1 MVYKIYKAHKGLR
14 DFSELKGGRVD
25 LISVKEVRFARN
37 CVVIDISWEEESILA
52 EQREYLAE
60 LLNQAINE
68 ANRLSDGPEEA
79 EVSLLLVD
87 NQRIHTLNL
96 EYRGV
101 DRPTDVL
108 SFALQEEV
116 EEEPE
121 FEEGDEMLGDIVISV
136 ERARD
141 QAQEYGHSFERE
153 IVYLAV
159 HGMLHLLGFDHE
171 EEIDKQEMRRK
182 EEEVM
187 AKLKLERV

>member
-1 MVYKIYKAHKGLR
+1 LQ
-14 DFSELKGGRVD
+14 
-25 LISVKEVRFARN
+25 
-37 CVVIDISWEEESILA
+37 
-52 EQREYLAE
+52 EQREPLATM
-60 LLNQAINE
+60 LNKAINE
-68 ANRLSDGPEEA
+68 AVRLSDGSEEA

-87 NQRIHTLNL
+87 NQRIHALNL

-108 SFALQEEV
+108 SFALQEEM

-121 FEEGDEMLGDIVISV
+121 IEEEDEMLGDIVISV

-159 HGMLHLLGFDHE
+159 HGTLHLLGFDHE
-171 EEIDKQEMRRK
+171 EENDKQEMRSK

-187 AKLKLERV
+187 SKLKLERV

>member
-1 MVYKIYKAHKGLR
+1 MQ
-14 DFSELKGGRVD
+14 
-25 LISVKEVRFARN
+25 
-37 CVVIDISWEEESILA
+37 
-52 EQREYLAE
+52 EQREPLATM
-60 LLNQAINE
+60 LNKAINE
-68 ANRLSDGPEEA
+68 AVRLSDGSEEA

-87 NQRIHTLNL
+87 NQRIHALNL

-108 SFALQEEV
+108 SFALQEEM

-121 FEEGDEMLGDIVISV
+121 IEEEDEMLGDIVISV

-141 QAQEYGHSFERE
+141 QALEYGHSFERE

-159 HGMLHLLGFDHE
+159 HGTLHLLGFDHE
-171 EEIDKQEMRRK
+171 EENDKQEMRSK

-187 AKLKLERV
+187 SKLKLERV

>member
-1 MVYKIYKAHKGLR
+1 MI
-14 DFSELKGGRVD
+14 
-25 LISVKEVRFARN
+25 
-37 CVVIDISWEEESILA
+37 IDISWEEESVLLA
-52 EQREYLAE
+52 ERDTLAN

-68 ANRLSDGPEEA
+68 ALQLSDGPEEA

-87 NQRIHTLNL
+87 NQRIHALNL

-116 EEEPE
+116 EDEPSIEEE
-121 FEEGDEMLGDIVISV
+121 DQMLGDIVISV
-136 ERARD
+136 ERARA

-159 HGMLHLLGFDHE
+159 HGLLHLLGYDHE
-171 EEIDKQEMRRK
+171 EENDKQEMRSK
-182 EEEVM
+182 EEEIM
-187 AKLKLERV
+187 AELKLERV